1 MLPDQD
7 FVRREMRRVDDNN
20 LRAKKKERPRGLRQ
34 VEWGTLLAHYGFRCA
49 YCGAM
54 YETMDHIVPL
64 ANGGGTLG
72 NNVLPCCH
80 DCNQKKGTAVWLP
93 AKAGDYVTVT
103 AVLTDGEDT
112 YDSRHVIT
120 RDLGWMNDVAQRE
133 TDGQL
138 WWEVQH
144 VVEREVCGLLWWELQ
159 NTVQMDWAMAD

>member
-1 MLPDQD
+1 MLP
-7 FVRREMRRVDDNN
+7 ENIKAEKRRVESNN
-20 LRAKKKERPRGLRQ
+20 SRTYKKGLKGTMSHI
-34 VEWGTLLAHYGFRCA
+34 EWAFLLAHHGFRCA
-49 YCGAM
+49 YCGAV
-54 YETMDHIVPL
+54 YETMDHIVPVV
-64 ANGGGTLG
+64 NGGGTTYT
-72 NNVLPCCH
+72 NILPCCH

-120 RDLGWMNDVAQRE
+120 RDLGWMNEVAQRE
-133 TDGQL
+133 TNGQL

-144 VVEREVCGLLWWELQ
+144 VVEREGCGLLWWELQ